1 MKANVWQLLADG
13 LEQVLIVLISELL
26 AGHLCVAGLCSEEA
40 LVELNGH
47 CVS

>member
-26 AGHLCVAGLCSEEA
+26 ANLCVAGLCSEEA